1 MTAAARR
8 TRVVVCGATGF
19 IGRNVTEALARRP
32 DLEVTALGFS
42 RPAYVVPGVTWRH
55 GDLRDPAAVTSL
67 LQGAD
72 VVIQAAA
79 TTSGS
84 KDIVS
89 RPHIH
94 ITDNAVMN
102 SYILRAC
109 HDLNIGRFIFFSC
122 SVMYAS
128 SQRPQREEDFS
139 PAADMQP
146 NYFAIGWTKVY
157 IERMCEF
164 FARAGRTR
172 HTVIRHSNIYGP
184 HDKFDLDRSH
194 VLGATVTKVMTA
206 SDGRIVV
213 WGTGEEARDFLHVDD
228 LVSFVGKC
236 VDREGAAYALY
247 NCGSGEAVAIK
258 DLVRRVIAASGRQI
272 EIEFDRTR
280 PTIPYTLALDCAK
293 AARDLGW
300 RPTISLDQCL
310 KQTVAWWKANPPAT
324 VTRA

>member
-1 MTAAARR
+1 MTDAPRR

-32 DLEVTALGFS
+32 DLDVIALGFT
-42 RPAYVVPGVTWRH
+42 RPAYDVAGVSWRH
-55 GDLRDPAAVTSL
+55 GDLRDPAQVASL

-84 KDIVS
+84 KDIVG

-128 SQRPQREEDFS
+128 SATPQREDDFD
-139 PAADMQP
+139 PAAQMQP
-146 NYFAIGWTKVY
+146 NYFGIGWTKVY
-157 IERMCEF
+157 IEKMCEF
-164 FARAGRTR
+164 FARVGRTR

-184 HDKFDLDRSH
+184 HDKYDLDRSH

-206 SDGRIVV
+206 TDGRIVV

-228 LVSFVGKC
+228 LVAFVEKC
-236 VDREGAAYALY
+236 LDRSGANYALY
-247 NCGSGEAVAIK
+247 NCGAGQAVAIK
-258 DLVRRVIAASGRQI
+258 DLVARIISASGRKL
-272 EIEFDRTR
+272 EIAYDRSR
-280 PTIPYTLALDCAK
+280 PTIPYTLALDCTK
-293 AARDLGW
+293 AAQELGW
-300 RPTISLDQCL
+300 RPTISLDEGL
-310 KQTVAWWKANPPAT
+310 GRTVAWWRANPPAPI
-324 VTRA
+324 RS